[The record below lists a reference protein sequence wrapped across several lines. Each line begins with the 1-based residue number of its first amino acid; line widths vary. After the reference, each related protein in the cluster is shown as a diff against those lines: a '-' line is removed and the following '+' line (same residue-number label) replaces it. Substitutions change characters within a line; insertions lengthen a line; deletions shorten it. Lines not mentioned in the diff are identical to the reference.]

1 MKTVLHKA
9 NTRGSV
15 DFGWLKSKH
24 TFSFGSYY
32 DADRTNFGVLRVLND
47 DHVIGGA
54 GFGTHPHKNM
64 EIISIPLEGEME
76 HKDSMNNIVK
86 IAPNKIQSMSAGSGI
101 THSEYNS
108 SETNDLKFLQIW
120 VVPNQLNV
128 TPRYDEYI
136 VDEAKLENQW
146 AQILSPNQNED
157 GVCIHQDAWFYL
169 SNLEEGNS
177 LEYQLKNTANGVYV
191 FLIDGEISLNDIQL
205 SKRDGLGI
213 WDINDLNIVANQK
226 SRILL
231 MEVPLK

>member
-157 GVCIHQDAWFYL
+157 GVSIHQDAWFYL

-177 LEYQLKNTANGVYV
+177 LEYQLKSRANGVYV

-213 WDINDLNIVANQK
+213 WDINDLKIVANQK